1 MIYDM
6 DITNKIER
14 SAKTIKVVISLLGI
28 LAGIVYSFCIF
39 IYQSH
44 QNAKDIADLRHE
56 FTVEKTKIREE
67 LAKSNGA
74 HKLLEEK
81 IIQNQQDFKMTA
93 TKLDVSLVRIS
104 TDLQFIKEQ
113 LMRKGMVK

>member
-1 MIYDM
+1 M

-67 LAKSNGA
+67 LAKSNSA